1 MLRDSALRKS
11 SIDIILLL
19 VCVSA
24 HAMWYEV
31 LCGRVDDQEQGR
43 TGPPGSF
50 AFARWAR
57 WSAGHLGRHVKCWR
71 RSNDLCLAIYPA
83 NRRRAGRYG
92 RQREEGQIHKQEER
106 EGWFGTGTEVAWEGE
121 LYLDIFVQ
129 GSPEFLRHFWWGRP
143 AYLARAGL
151 KSQSASD
158 REWLWLAL
166 LRGWSRTTPTI
177 WWR

>member
-57 WSAGHLGRHVKCWR
+57 WSAGHLGRHVKCWG
-71 RSNDLCLAIYPA
+71 RSIDLCLAIYPA

-92 RQREEGQIHKQEER
+92 REGRRDKFTNRRRGKDGLVRGQRPL
-106 EGWFGTGTEVAWEGE
+106 AWEGE
-121 LYLDIFVQ
+121 LYLYIC
-129 GSPEFLRHFWWGRP
+129 
-143 AYLARAGL
+143 AGVPRVP
-151 KSQSASD
+151 SYATSD
-158 REWLWLAL
+158 GVGL
-166 LRGWSRTTPTI
+166 PT
-177 WWR
+177 